1 MLESIHRRW
10 MLGGLLVW
18 LSGCHASLT
27 GQSANS
33 DARRFRGIGLVLV
46 TDAVPGAEML
56 GVEFFEEGL
65 QRPFYAKSRLVQ
77 RNREIM
83 AYPGGRVPEH
93 VRVVWHDST
102 EIIRRRDNPNV
113 KTYAGQ
119 IIGDHTIPVAS
130 RIPDEVLREIRARG
144 GALRLKFRLKPDGV
158 LFGWDIERPGGGISK
173 FEMPGGDFLDT
184 RY

>member
-1 MLESIHRRW
+1 MMQSIKRRW

-46 TDAVPGAEML
+46 TDAVPGAEMK
-56 GVEFFEEGL
+56 GVEFYADGSD
-65 QRPFYAKSRLVQ
+65 RRFYSSAILAK

-130 RIPDEVLREIRARG
+130 RIPDEVLREIRVRG

-173 FEMPGGDFLDT
+173 FAMPGGDFLDT